1 MGTLFWILLMCIAD
15 SLLGL
20 IGVVTLWMNQKK
32 LNSIVFILV
41 AFSAGALLGGGFFHL
56 FAEALNNFQ
65 TMDALYLFIAGFI
78 MFFILEKALFW
89 HHCHKGVCDVHP
101 YSYLI
106 LLGDA
111 LHNFIDG
118 LVIAA
123 SFFVSVPFGLITT
136 LMIISHEVP
145 QELGNFG
152 ILIHGGF
159 KKMKALF
166 YNFFAQLTCIIGG
179 IAGFF
184 ASGAT
189 NFSNYLIPIAAGGFI
204 YIAASDLIPE
214 LHDEKILKKSILSFM
229 VFLAGLAFMIL
240 TKALFE

>member
-1 MGTLFWILLMCIAD
+1 MDIIYWILLMCLLD

-20 IGVVTLWMNQKK
+20 VGVVTLWMSAKK
-32 LNSIVFILV
+32 LKTIIFILV

-56 FAEALNNFQ
+56 FAEALQNLEIM
-65 TMDALYLFIAGFI
+65 TAMYLMIAGFI
-78 MFFILEKALFW
+78 AFFVLEKALFW

-101 YSYLI
+101 FSYLI
-106 LLGDA
+106 LIGDS

-123 SFFVSVPFGLITT
+123 SFFVSAPFGIITT
-136 LMIISHEVP
+136 IMIILHEVP

-159 KKMKALF
+159 NKMKALF

-179 IAGFF
+179 VVGFF
-184 ASGAT
+184 AAGAAGFT
-189 NFSNYLIPIAAGGFI
+189 EYLIPIAAGGFI

-214 LHDEKILKKSILSFM
+214 LHNEKVLKKSIVSFV
-229 VFLAGLAFMIL
+229 VFLLGLGFMIL
-240 TKALFE
+240 TKILFE